1 MRTMLCGAVIAMALF
16 AGGDA
21 AATTTYS
28 LTILENHGNIEGQRS
43 SALGI
48 SRKGVAVGQS
58 IASDED
64 QIVAVRWS
72 ASGVAEAL
80 PRIGTG
86 NNAAIAANDRG
97 QVLGVV
103 DPTPGANGV
112 PVLWESD
119 GSWAYL
125 TPLVE
130 GGLST
135 ASGINKKGQ
144 IVGSSQRE
152 PRGPYLAVNWRK
164 GAPPNPYPNVPGA
177 YGSAATAVALNGWVG
192 GYTMFSLSE
201 QRATVWKD
209 RVPTDLG
216 TLGGTSSAVTAIND
230 VGYAVGWS
238 RGFGNNNTRPF
249 ILKGGN
255 SLVELPTLDGT
266 DAWAYG
272 INNKGVAV
280 GYGMSAGTTRA
291 VMWKDGGAIDL
302 NDKLSVADK
311 SAGWVLRYAIG
322 IDDRGRVL
330 GVAFNSTTQHSQP
343 FQLSP

>member
-86 NNAAIAANDRG
+86 TNAAIAANDRG

-103 DPTPGANGV
+103 DRTPGASGV

-135 ASGINKKGQ
+135 AGGINKKGQ

-152 PRGPYLAVNWRK
+152 PRGPYLAVNLRK

-192 GYTMFSLSE
+192 GYTMFNLGE
-201 QRATVWKD
+201 QRATVWRD
-209 RVPTDLG
+209 RIPTDLG
-216 TLGGTSSAVTAIND
+216 TLGGTSSAVTAAND
-230 VGYAVGWS
+230 SGQAVGWS
-238 RGFGNNNTRPF
+238 QNFGNNNIRPF
-249 ILKGGN
+249 SWEGN

-280 GYGMSAGTTRA
+280 GYSRLGGDIRA
-291 VMWKDGGAIDL
+291 VMRKSGKLIDL
-302 NDKLSVADK
+302 NDKLNAK
-311 SAGWVLRYAIG
+311 ERQAGWVLLLAAG
-322 IDDRGRVL
+322 IEERDAYSATPLTCTLRI
-330 GVAFNSTTQHSQP
+330 FNPSS
-343 FQLSP
+343 